1 MSKLFLREM
10 ISATAI
16 IGGTLIGAVCS
27 YLIAK
32 STTNKSTKVQN
43 EIFNESRKLEENIR
57 RKNTCQYANILQ
69 LDICTAIF
77 QSIRSIRNIESIEFN
92 KYPIYIPV
100 NTQYSKAIAFLTD
113 DFNLREMSYLYQLY
127 GIIEKI
133 NYDIK
138 NLDYRNIKDYE
149 SIKIDY
155 EIFLEKL
162 YGKNIEAILK
172 LDIDNGI
179 TYEELI
185 SNNFIK
191 DGYKIVL
198 QKLNKICSSF
208 KN

>member
-1 MSKLFLREM
+1 MIKDFSKEI

-16 IGGTLIGAVCS
+16 IGGALIGALFS

-32 STTNKSTKVQN
+32 STTNKSLKVQN
-43 EIFNESRKLEENIR
+43 DIFNESRKLEENIR
-57 RKNTCQYANILQ
+57 KKNTFQYSNILQ

-77 QSIRSIRNIESIEFN
+77 QSIRSVRNIKSSDED

-113 DFNLREMSYLYQLY
+113 NFDLREMSYLYQLY

-138 NLDYRNIKDYE
+138 KLNYKDKKDYE
-149 SIKIDY
+149 SIRIDY

-162 YGKNIEAILK
+162 YGENMSKILA
-172 LDIDNGI
+172 LDVDNGI
-179 TYEELI
+179 TYYELI
-185 SNNFIK
+185 NNDFIK
-191 DGYKIVL
+191 DGYKVVL
-198 QKLNKICSSF
+198 GKLNEICLSF
-208 KN
+208 E

>member
-1 MSKLFLREM
+1 MTKTFFREM

-16 IGGTLIGAVCS
+16 IIGTLIGAICS

-43 EIFNESRKLEENIR
+43 EIFNESRRLEENIR
-57 RKNTCQYANILQ
+57 KKNTCQYANILQ

-77 QSIRSIRNIESIEFN
+77 QSIRSIRNINSNEN
-92 KYPIYIPV
+92 DKYPIYIPV

-113 DFNLREMSYLYQLY
+113 DFNLKEMSYLYQLY

-138 NLDYRNIKDYE
+138 NLDYKNNRGYD
-149 SIKIDY
+149 SVKIDF

-162 YGKNIEAILK
+162 YGKNMSIILN
-172 LDIDNGI
+172 LDIDNEI
-179 TYEELI
+179 SYEELI

-191 DGYKIVL
+191 AGYKIVL
-198 QKLNKICSSF
+198 QKLNKICNSS
-208 KN
+208 N

>member
-1 MSKLFLREM
+1 MTNAFFSEI

-16 IGGTLIGAVCS
+16 ISGTLIGAICS

-43 EIFNESRKLEENIR
+43 EIFNESRRLEENIR
-57 RKNTCQYANILQ
+57 KKNTCQYANILQ

-77 QSIRSIRNIESIEFN
+77 QSIRSIKNINSNENN

-113 DFNLREMSYLYQLY
+113 DFNLKEMSYLYQLY

-138 NLDYRNIKDYE
+138 NLNYKNNRDYD
-149 SIKIDY
+149 SIKIDF

-162 YGKNIEAILK
+162 YGKNMNIILN
-172 LDIDNGI
+172 LDVDNEI

-198 QKLNKICSSF
+198 QKLNKICNSS
-208 KN
+208 K

>member
-1 MSKLFLREM
+1 MPKVFYREI

-16 IGGTLIGAVCS
+16 IGGTLIGAICS

-43 EIFNESRKLEENIR
+43 EIFNESRKLEDNIR

-77 QSIRSIRNIESIEFN
+77 QSIRSIKNIKSNEVD

-138 NLDYRNIKDYE
+138 KLDYKKYRDYD

-155 EIFLEKL
+155 EIFLQKL
-162 YGKNIEAILK
+162 YGENMEAILK
-172 LDIDNGI
+172 LDLDNDI
-179 TYEELI
+179 SYEELI

-191 DGYKIVL
+191 SGYKIVL
-198 QKLNKICSSF
+198 QKLNKICNSF
-208 KN
+208 EK

>member
-1 MSKLFLREM
+1 MPKVYLTEI

-16 IGGTLIGAVCS
+16 ISGTLIGAVCS

-32 STTNKSTKVQN
+32 STTNKSVKVQN
-43 EIFNESRKLEENIR
+43 EIFKESRKLEENIR
-57 RKNTCQYANILQ
+57 KKNTCQYANILQ

-77 QSIRSIRNIESIEFN
+77 QSIRSVKNIDSNEAD

-100 NTQYSKAIAFLTD
+100 NTQYSKAIAYLTD

-138 NLDYRNIKDYE
+138 KLNYKDNKEYE

-155 EIFLEKL
+155 KIFLEKL
-162 YGKNIEAILK
+162 YGKNMYVILN
-172 LDIDNGI
+172 LDIDNEI

-185 SNNFIK
+185 DNNVIK
-191 DGYKIVL
+191 EGYKIVL
-198 QKLNKICSSF
+198 QKLNKICHSME
-208 KN
+208 

>member
-1 MSKLFLREM
+1 MPKAFLREI

-16 IGGTLIGAVCS
+16 ISGAIIGAICS

-32 STTNKSTKVQN
+32 STTNKSVRVQN
-43 EIFNESRKLEENIR
+43 EIFNESRKLEDNIR

-77 QSIRSIRNIESIEFN
+77 QSIRSIRNIESNDEN

-100 NTQYSKAIAFLTD
+100 NTQYSKAIVFLTD
-113 DFNLREMSYLYQLY
+113 NFNLREMSYLYQLY

-138 NLDYRNIKDYE
+138 DLNYNNNKDYK

-162 YGKNIEAILK
+162 YGENMSIILN
-172 LDIDNGI
+172 LDVDDGV
-179 TYEELI
+179 TYHQLV
-185 SNNFIK
+185 SNEFIK
-191 DGYKIVL
+191 EGYKIVL
-198 QKLNKICSSF
+198 QKLNKMSNSF
-208 KN
+208 K

>member
-1 MSKLFLREM
+1 MLKAFSTEI

-16 IGGTLIGAVCS
+16 IGGTLIGAICS
-27 YLIAK
+27 YFISK
-32 STTNKSTKVQN
+32 STTNKSVKVQN
-43 EIFNESRKLEENIR
+43 EIFNETRKLEESIR
-57 RKNTCQYANILQ
+57 KKNTCQYANILQ
-69 LDICTAIF
+69 LDICTAIYE
-77 QSIRSIRNIESIEFN
+77 SIRSVKNINSNNVN

-138 NLDYRNIKDYE
+138 SLNYRDYKAYE

-162 YGKNIEAILK
+162 YGKNMNLILN
-172 LDIDNGI
+172 LDMENGI

-191 DGYKIVL
+191 EGYKIVL
-198 QKLNKICSSF
+198 QKLNKICHSS
-208 KN
+208 K